1 MTIIESIAQAI
12 KKSGKS
18 RYRISKDTQV
28 DQAVLCR
35 IVNGG
40 RCNLET
46 AERLC
51 KYLSLELKPRQRKA
65 R

>member
-1 MTIIESIAQAI
+1 MTIIESIARAI
-12 KKSGKS
+12 QKCGKT
-18 RYRISKDTQV
+18 RYRIHKDTGI

-51 KYLSLELKPRQRKA
+51 EYLDLELQPRHKKA

>member
-1 MTIIESIAQAI
+1 MILRSIAEAI
-12 KKSGKS
+12 ERCGKS
-18 RYRISKDTQV
+18 RYQIHKETGI

-40 RCNLET
+40 RCSLET
-46 AERLC
+46 AEQLC
-51 KYLSLELKPRQRKA
+51 EYLGLELRPRQKKA